1 MQRPAAMLRPL
12 LQLDSG
18 PAFLD
23 GPGEQAISVMP
34 QLDVQALREKAV
46 VDALAS
52 GDDLAAQRWG
62 LIVPLGTLGDE
73 LLRCLAPLLEQR
85 ARQQDMA
92 SADLVVL
99 RVPAGSELTMAAAR
113 AWREECYDTIAD
125 WDRPSYLLILGNLH
139 EVPESIHRVFSDRL
153 VGRLAFSLKG
163 GEPDLAAY
171 RRYAEKVL
179 RWESQP
185 SPQKKARARVLVAKD
200 GSEAI
205 ETTMDALVRPLYAL
219 AGIAGKRFPIAE
231 MNPEHAVWVDRRD
244 DLFAHIEPGP
254 PTVLFSV
261 SHGYGGP
268 RGGWNPAAGVDQTQE
283 QGSLCFASA
292 KDRLQARDVA
302 AMESFLPGG
311 IWFLLA
317 CYGAG
322 TPRDSHYRH
331 WLERLIA
338 CEEFAGS
345 ATAILRALPGVG
357 ERPFIAAL
365 PQAALAHP
373 EGPLACMG
381 HLDLAWTYS
390 FQDLH
395 TGRERSRPDAFF
407 GVLRT
412 LARRGRVGLAFSQL
426 LQALQLANTQLSD
439 LYDTAEATDSPAPPA
454 QLGHLWMLRQ
464 DLAGY
469 VLLGDPAARLPLS
482 PTDA

>member
-1 MQRPAAMLRPL
+1 MQRPAVLLRPL

-18 PAFLD
+18 PALVD
-23 GPGEQAISVMP
+23 GIGEQAISAMP
-34 QLDVQALREKAV
+34 QLDVQALHEKAV
-46 VDALAS
+46 IDALAS

-73 LLRCLAPLLEQR
+73 LLTCMAPLLEQR
-85 ARQQDMA
+85 ARQQDIA
-92 SADLVVL
+92 SAELVVL
-99 RVPAGSELTMAAAR
+99 RVPAGSDLTMAAAR
-113 AWREECYDTIAD
+113 SWREDCYDTIAD

-153 VGRLAFSLKG
+153 VGRLAFSQKG
-163 GEPDLAAY
+163 GEPDFAAY
-171 RRYAEKVL
+171 RRYAEKLL

-185 SPQKKARARVLVAKD
+185 SPQKKARARLLVAKD

-205 ETTMDALVRPLYAL
+205 ETTMEALVKPLYAL
-219 AGIAGKRFPIAE
+219 VGRAGKRFPIDDL
-231 MNPEHAVWVDRRD
+231 NPEHEVWLGQRD
-244 DLFAHIEPGP
+244 DLFAQVETAL

-268 RGGWNPAAGVDQTQE
+268 RGGWKNAEGAEQTQE
-283 QGSLCFASA
+283 QGALCIASA
-292 KDRLQARDVA
+292 KDRLQARDLA

-322 TPRDSHYRH
+322 TPRESHYRH

-345 ATAILRALPGVG
+345 ASAILRALPGPG

-373 EGPLACMG
+373 EGPLACIG

-390 FQDLH
+390 FQDLD

-412 LARRGRVGLAFSQL
+412 LARRGRVGLAFAQL
-426 LQALQLANTQLSD
+426 LQALQQTNTHLSE
-439 LYDTAEATDSPAPPA
+439 LYDTAEATNTPAPPA

-482 PTDA
+482 SPDA